1 MKKISRK
8 KGPVTS
14 KVVSYDNITFK
25 SGLEKYMYKALK
37 DAGIPAEYEKHTFEL
52 LPSFT
57 FLNDCIERQANS
69 KGDFINRGNKKVLNL
84 KYTPDFVG
92 DSFIIETKG
101 RANDAFPLR
110 WKMFKYWMTLACDNR
125 TLYKPQNQA
134 ECLKTVELILKTQNK
149 TYDKKETKV
158 SRSARRTK

>member
-14 KVVSYDNITFK
+14 KVVSYDGITFK

-37 DAGIPAEYEKHTFEL
+37 DAGISAEYEKHTFEL

-84 KYTPDFVG
+84 KEIEQKKRK
-92 DSFIIETKG
+92 II
-101 RANDAFPLR
+101 
-110 WKMFKYWMTLACDNR
+110 
-125 TLYKPQNQA
+125 
-134 ECLKTVELILKTQNK
+134 V
-149 TYDKKETKV
+149 
-158 SRSARRTK
+158 